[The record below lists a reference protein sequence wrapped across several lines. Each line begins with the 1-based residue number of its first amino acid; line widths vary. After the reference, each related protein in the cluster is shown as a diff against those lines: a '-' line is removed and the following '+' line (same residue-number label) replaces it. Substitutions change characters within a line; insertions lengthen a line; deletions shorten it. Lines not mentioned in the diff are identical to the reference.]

1 LCGITAS
8 YTGRTTPTRSYD
20 ERYRQPLGH
29 HDGERPAVPPSRAIS
44 KKRRREAIMYDPSQA
59 AAKRSRN
66 VGIVYTSGT
75 SHPPG
80 RDVSVRVLADDAG
93 AQRFRAAT
101 SGSSAPVFKQP
112 QDSCRPGE
120 DRRHRLVSTGRND
133 SVRGRHTGQSGRE
146 QKQPVRPH
154 PPCLHPTP
162 CAYKHYMKCTDG
174 HR

>member
-1 LCGITAS
+1 MTAS
-8 YTGRTTPTRSYD
+8 YKGRTTPPRPYD
-20 ERYRQPLGH
+20 ERYLRPLGQQ
-29 HDGERPAVPPSRAIS
+29 DGERPAAPRSRAIS

-80 RDVSVRVLADDAG
+80 RDVSVRVPADDAG

-112 QDSCRPGE
+112 QDKSCRPGE
-120 DRRHRLVSTGRND
+120 DRRHRLVSTGRHD
-133 SVRGRHTGQSGRE
+133 SVRGSRAWNPSMLPGGGR
-146 QKQPVRPH
+146 
-154 PPCLHPTP
+154 L
-162 CAYKHYMKCTDG
+162 
-174 HR
+174 